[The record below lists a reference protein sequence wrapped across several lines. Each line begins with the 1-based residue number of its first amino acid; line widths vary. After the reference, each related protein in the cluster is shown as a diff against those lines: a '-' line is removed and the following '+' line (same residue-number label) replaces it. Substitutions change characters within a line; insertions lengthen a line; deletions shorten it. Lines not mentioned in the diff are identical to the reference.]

1 MLILFAVFVCLCLY
15 GIQLK
20 PARGDSYI
28 TDYMSVDKTM
38 AIKGIFIIIV
48 FFSHFNAYVDYTYAG
63 DILYFDE
70 FSKIGQRMVT
80 MFMFYSGYGVMES
93 IKKKQM
99 SYVKKIP
106 VQRFLGTLFRFDIA
120 ILFFLVIYI
129 ARGFEP
135 TVKQT
140 VLAFI
145 GWDSFGNSNW
155 YIFAILVCYAITYA
169 AFMIFRDKG
178 KYFPAA
184 IVVTLGAMAYIVVLG
199 GFGLK
204 GTYWFDTILLY
215 PCGIFW
221 SLLGDKIEKI
231 INKNDTMWLA
241 SFIISVVAAYVT
253 WQLKGSSFV
262 FSLLGNMLFAL
273 AVVLFTMRVSL
284 NNKVL
289 RWCGKNL
296 FGLYILQRIPM
307 IIFREIGLSDYNIYL
322 YFIVSLVVT
331 VIIAWLFEKYIGKLW
346 NIITKPGK
354 KTNVKTVA

>member
-20 PARGDSYI
+20 PASGESYI

-48 FFSHFNAYVDYTYAG
+48 FFSHFNSYVDFTSAG
-63 DILYFDE
+63 DTLYFNE

-106 VQRFLGTLFRFDIA
+106 VQRFCGTLFRFDIA
-120 ILFFLVIYI
+120 ILIFLVIYI
-129 ARGFEP
+129 ARGFVP
-135 TVKQT
+135 TVKQ
-140 VLAFI
+140 VILSFI
-145 GWDSFGNSNW
+145 GWDSVGNSNW
-155 YIFAILVCYAITYA
+155 YIFAILVCYAITYV
-169 AFMIFRDKG
+169 AFMVFKDKG

-184 IVVTLGAMAYIVVLG
+184 IAITLGAMAYIVVLG

-204 GTYWFDTILLY
+204 DAYWFDTILLY

-221 SLLGDKIEKI
+221 SLLGDKIAKL
-231 INKNDTMWLA
+231 INKNDTIWLGCFVVSVA
-241 SFIISVVAAYVT
+241 SAYVT
-253 WQLKGSSFV
+253 WQFKNSSLV
-262 FSLLGNMLFAL
+262 FNLLGNMLFAL

-284 NNKVL
+284 NNKIL

-296 FGLYILQRIPM
+296 FGLYILQRVPM
-307 IIFREIGLSDYNIYL
+307 LIFRETGLSQFNIYL
-322 YFIVSLVVT
+322 YFVVCLVVT

-346 NIITKPGK
+346 NII
-354 KTNVKTVA
+354 VKNRNKAGVKSAA

>member
-1 MLILFAVFVCLCLY
+1 MLILFAVFVFLCLY

-20 PARGDSYI
+20 PASGEGYI

-48 FFSHFNAYVDYTYAG
+48 FFSHFNSYVDYTSVT
-63 DILYFDE
+63 DIAYFE
-70 FSKIGQRMVT
+70 QFSKIGQRMVT
-80 MFMFYSGYGVMES
+80 LFMFYSGYGVMES

-99 SYVKKIP
+99 AYVKKIP

-120 ILFFLVIYI
+120 ILIFLVIYI
-129 ARGFEP
+129 ARGFVP
-135 TVKQT
+135 TVKQ
-140 VLAFI
+140 VILSFI
-145 GWDSFGNSNW
+145 GWDSVGNSNW
-155 YIFAILVCYAITYA
+155 YIFAILVCYAITYV
-169 AFMIFRDKG
+169 AFMIFKDKG

-184 IVVTLGAMAYIVVLG
+184 IAVTLGAMAYIVVLG
-199 GFGLK
+199 GLRLK
-204 GTYWFDTILLY
+204 SPYWFDTILLY

-231 INKNDTMWLA
+231 INRNDTMWLF
-241 SFIISVVAAYVT
+241 SFVVSVAAAYIT
-253 WQLKGSSFV
+253 WRFKDDSLV
-262 FSLLGNMLFAL
+262 FNLLGNMLFAL
-273 AVVLFTMRVSL
+273 AVVLFSMRVSL

-307 IIFREIGLSDYNIYL
+307 IVFNDLGLTEYNIYL
-322 YFIVSLVVT
+322 YFIVCLVVT

-346 NIITKPGK
+346 GVIIKNRK
-354 KTNVKTVA
+354 KTDAKSA